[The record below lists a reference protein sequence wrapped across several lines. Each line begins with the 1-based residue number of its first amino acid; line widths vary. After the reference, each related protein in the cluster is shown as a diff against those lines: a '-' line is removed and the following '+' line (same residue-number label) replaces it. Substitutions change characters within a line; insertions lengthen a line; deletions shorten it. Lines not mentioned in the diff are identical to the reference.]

1 MFYSKVAPE
10 LKGTLN
16 SYKDLAK
23 VISEKWKALSKEEK
37 DNYELDAEIFNIMD
51 DRDTRDSNND
61 GGDDQHLNEQRDQCD
76 SYDDR
81 NDDQHQYYPTN
92 PPQYANQYQYDMTIP
107 PPPGPPPGP
116 PPPGMLFDLS
126 FPPPPPPPPGY
137 DYSYLP
143 PPPPNDMFGGSLPPP
158 PPTYPTSALNFTDVE
173 NDKKQASSRPDLLSF
188 RLHGSPPSPINRT
201 QSLPLNRT
209 QSLH

>member
-23 VISEKWKALSKEEK
+23 VISEKWSHLSKEEK
-37 DNYELDAEIFNIMD
+37 ENYELDAEIFNIMD
-51 DRDTRDSNND
+51 DRDTRNSNSNSNSNSN
-61 GGDDQHLNEQRDQCD
+61 GDDQRQNEYKQSD

-81 NDDQHQYYPTN
+81 DDQHLYYPPTN
-92 PPQYANQYQYDMTIP
+92 PPYQYQYDMTNP

-126 FPPPPPPPPGY
+126 VPPPPPY
-137 DYSYLP
+137 DYSVLPPHPPNDMYGGVVP
-143 PPPPNDMFGGSLPPP
+143 PPPPN
-158 PPTYPTSALNFTDVE
+158 YTDTKNCE
-173 NDKKQASSRPDLLSF
+173 D
-188 RLHGSPPSPINRT
+188 SPP
-201 QSLPLNRT
+201 LPLNRS

>member
-23 VISEKWKALSKEEK
+23 VISEKWSHLSKEEK

-51 DRDTRDSNND
+51 DRDTRNSNNTSN
-61 GGDDQHLNEQRDQCD
+61 GDDQRLSQNEHKQCN

-81 NDDQHQYYPTN
+81 DDHHLYYPTN
-92 PPQYANQYQYDMTIP
+92 PPYQYQYDMTIP

-116 PPPGMLFDLS
+116 PPPGMLFDPS
-126 FPPPPPPPPGY
+126 VPPPPPPPGY
-137 DYSYLP
+137 DYSVLP
-143 PPPPNDMFGGSLPPP
+143 PPPPPSNDIFGCGIHPPP
-158 PPTYPTSALNFTDVE
+158 PNYTDMNRPSSASALNFEDSTD
-173 NDKKQASSRPDLLSF
+173 
-188 RLHGSPPSPINRT
+188 SP
-201 QSLPLNRT
+201 SLPLNRS
-209 QSLH
+209 QSLN

>member
-1 MFYSKVAPE
+1 MYYSKIAPE

-23 VISEKWKALSKEEK
+23 VISEKWSQLSKEEK

-51 DRDTRDSNND
+51 DRDTRNSNSNSNGDDQRRNEYKQSDSD
-61 GGDDQHLNEQRDQCD
+61 DVRDDQHL
-76 SYDDR
+76 
-81 NDDQHQYYPTN
+81 YYPPTN
-92 PPQYANQYQYDMTIP
+92 PPYQYQYDMTIP

-126 FPPPPPPPPGY
+126 VPPPPPPPGGY
-137 DYSYLP
+137 DYSVLP
-143 PPPPNDMFGGSLPPP
+143 PPPPNDMFGGGVPPP
-158 PPTYPTSALNFTDVE
+158 PPNYTDIKLPTSASALNFEDTGHD
-173 NDKKQASSRPDLLSF
+173 
-188 RLHGSPPSPINRT
+188 SPPLPFNR
-201 QSLPLNRT
+201 S

>member
-61 GGDDQHLNEQRDQCD
+61 GGRRGQAPV
-76 SYDDR
+76 DR
-81 NDDQHQYYPTN
+81 RERGAAQ
-92 PPQYANQYQYDMTIP
+92 
-107 PPPGPPPGP
+107 
-116 PPPGMLFDLS
+116 
-126 FPPPPPPPPGY
+126 
-137 DYSYLP
+137 
-143 PPPPNDMFGGSLPPP
+143 
-158 PPTYPTSALNFTDVE
+158 
-173 NDKKQASSRPDLLSF
+173 
-188 RLHGSPPSPINRT
+188 
-201 QSLPLNRT
+201 
-209 QSLH
+209 